1 MNLNTTK
8 RTTQNISL
16 GYSSDT
22 QNRETA
28 KQVYERL
35 KTDRNNYTD
44 RAESCAQFTIPAL
57 FPKETDNSSST
68 YKIPHQS
75 FGARGVNNLSSKLLL
90 ALFPPNSTFFRL
102 DMNPIL
108 KANVSQQDP
117 KMQQEIEAAMM
128 KMEQRILKYI
138 ETSQIRVTIKEALN
152 QLIVAGNCLLY
163 LPPKEGGAKLYRL
176 SSYVCQRDALGKVL
190 QIVTVDKLMFGTLPQ
205 DVKDMLMTSESGKQ
219 WRVTDPVEIYTH
231 VYLEGDTYYT
241 YQETEGKPIQG
252 TEQQFPYDKSPW
264 IALRFVKMDGESYG
278 RSFVE
283 EYLGDLKNLDGLQEA
298 ILNYAAIAA
307 HILYLVNPGGM
318 TQARR
323 IAKAKT
329 GDFVPGRKDDIS
341 VLQLDKSTD
350 IMIAKSTVD
359 AIEQRLSYCFIL
371 NSVVQR
377 DAERVTAEEIRQVAG
392 ELEDTLGGTYSIL
405 SQELQLPL
413 VKRIMAQLEANG
425 EIPTTQQGDIEPS
438 ITTGLE
444 ALGRGHDY
452 NKLEMLQQSISTLPG
467 AEQYINV
474 GAFIK
479 AKATSLGI
487 DTTGLIKTDEQ
498 IQQEQQQA
506 MEQQMMANATGPA
519 VNGLMSMAQNE
530 QQANLMNNPTMN
542 E

>member
-1 MNLNTTK
+1 MNLNTSK

-57 FPKETDNSSST
+57 FPKETDNASST

-117 KMQQEIEAAMM
+117 QMQQEIEAAMM

-205 DVKDMLMTSESGKQ
+205 DVKDMLASDGKQ

-231 VYLEGDTYYT
+231 VYLEGDTYYS

-252 TEQQFPYDKSPW
+252 TEQQFPFDKSPW

-350 IMIAKSTVD
+350 IMIAKNTVD

-506 MEQQMMANATGPA
+506 MEQQMMANATGPT
-519 VNGLMSMAQNE
+519 VNGLMGMAQNE
-530 QQANLMNNPTMN
+530 QQANLNNPTMN

>member
-1 MNLNTTK
+1 MDLNTTK

-57 FPKETDNSSST
+57 FPKETDNASST

-117 KMQQEIEAAMM
+117 QMQQEIEAAMM

-205 DVKDMLMTSESGKQ
+205 DVKDMLDSDGKQ

-231 VYLEGDTYYT
+231 VYLEGDTYYS

-307 HILYLVNPGGM
+307 HILYLVNPGGL

-350 IMIAKSTVD
+350 IMIAKNTVD

-519 VNGLMSMAQNE
+519 VNGLMGMAQNE
-530 QQANLMNNPTMN
+530 QQANLNNPTAMN
-542 E
+542 NE

>member
-1 MNLNTTK
+1 MDLNSTSK

-57 FPKETDNSSST
+57 FPKETDNASST

-117 KMQQEIEAAMM
+117 QMQQEIEAAMM

-205 DVKDMLMTSESGKQ
+205 DVKDMLTSDGKQ

-231 VYLEGDTYYT
+231 VYLEGDTYYS

-264 IALRFVKMDGESYG
+264 IALRFVKMDGES
-278 RSFVE
+278 
-283 EYLGDLKNLDGLQEA
+283 
-298 ILNYAAIAA
+298 
-307 HILYLVNPGGM
+307 
-318 TQARR
+318 
-323 IAKAKT
+323 
-329 GDFVPGRKDDIS
+329 
-341 VLQLDKSTD
+341 
-350 IMIAKSTVD
+350 
-359 AIEQRLSYCFIL
+359 
-371 NSVVQR
+371 
-377 DAERVTAEEIRQVAG
+377 
-392 ELEDTLGGTYSIL
+392 
-405 SQELQLPL
+405 
-413 VKRIMAQLEANG
+413 
-425 EIPTTQQGDIEPS
+425 
-438 ITTGLE
+438 
-444 ALGRGHDY
+444 
-452 NKLEMLQQSISTLPG
+452 
-467 AEQYINV
+467 
-474 GAFIK
+474 
-479 AKATSLGI
+479 
-487 DTTGLIKTDEQ
+487 
-498 IQQEQQQA
+498 
-506 MEQQMMANATGPA
+506 
-519 VNGLMSMAQNE
+519 
-530 QQANLMNNPTMN
+530 
-542 E
+542 